1 MTQHR
6 VCDQCPGLKLIVE
19 TEELDL
25 EIEPGM
31 VDGMTQKF
39 SGTINF
45 YDAVNPEFN
54 IPFQSSAIRITPA
67 FH

>member
-6 VCDQCPGLKLIVE
+6 VCDQCANLRLVTV

-31 VDGMTQKF
+31 LDGMTQRF
-39 SGTINF
+39 SGMHYYLDSLN
-45 YDAVNPEFN
+45 
-54 IPFQSSAIRITPA
+54 
-67 FH
+67 